1 MWWVIREDGKTALE
15 TEYRDVAEMTAASL
29 PGQYMIAFVGNRYSR
44 DSEKRL
50 YTDKAATESALQAHD
65 NQA

>member
-1 MWWVIREDGKTALE
+1 MWWVIREDGKTALQ

-29 PGQYMIAFVGNRYSR
+29 PGIYTIAFVGNRYNR

-50 YTDKAATESALQAHD
+50 LTDKTATESA
-65 NQA
+65 